1 MSRAE
6 VRSWWSRLPLLSAL
20 LPLHPKPWFYGQDL
34 PLMCLSDRVSCI
46 SKSPGCH
53 AGGFSRSAHF
63 KARASWAVG
72 GMEEAWGWT
81 VRSMQIC
88 TTPLMENVTTIMNS
102 IGRSSDPSSHL
113 PHTCGLRWTLNV
125 LRHTAASEREL
136 PTTADPPDHEV
147 PATGAHKSD
156 VPQLS
161 TPKIRNWQRGV
172 EKCIASRA

>member
-1 MSRAE
+1 VVVSTAPPLRPPPPPPKAVVLWSGFALDVP
-6 VRSWWSRLPLLSAL
+6 VRSSLLHLKIARVPCRWLFPQRPLQSASQL
-20 LPLHPKPWFYGQDL
+20 GRGWDGGGVGVD
-34 PLMCLSDRVSCI
+34 CEV
-46 SKSPGCH
+46 H
-53 AGGFSRSAHF
+53 ANL
-63 KARASWAVG
+63 
-72 GMEEAWGWT
+72 
-81 VRSMQIC
+81 C